1 MRHFKNPT
9 NTLSYEEDGLNSQN
23 FKQLFQA
30 TDGVITQQLITSYDD
45 VDINLVDCQGN
56 TTNIPTA
63 KKTSNIDITDVRDI
77 TIINVNYLDVDFV
90 GVQYVSGKTYN
101 PITLEEEDSYYL
113 SNLTPYF
120 MNAKD
125 YIQLEGFGWFE
136 VKDIIFQDNIEVLV
150 LNMTA
155 LNFPSDITNQVVK
168 GTTRYNQ
175 LNYEVYEYSFDC
187 NNLSGD
193 YYLTYEATDSEFE
206 TLKEQTEYFNVLEL
220 QEDTYLLQY
229 YNSENN
235 ETNYATGIQNK
246 LRLRYSL
253 EYKLIPNDTQDVYL
267 TDTNAVSTEATYRDR
282 YKLTL
287 ESIPLNMVRKVAIA
301 LTNDRLFL
309 NGLSLLKDT
318 ELEVEEDGVSNLYKV
333 TAQFVRSDYAISSI
347 TSDTSVVLPTGQL
360 LLSNDIT
367 GSLLLA
373 N

>member
-1 MRHFKNPT
+1 
-9 NTLSYEEDGLNSQN
+9 
-23 FKQLFQA
+23 
-30 TDGVITQQLITSYDD
+30 
-45 VDINLVDCQGN
+45 
-56 TTNIPTA
+56 
-63 KKTSNIDITDVRDI
+63 
-77 TIINVNYLDVDFV
+77 
-90 GVQYVSGKTYN
+90 
-101 PITLEEEDSYYL
+101 
-113 SNLTPYF
+113 